1 MRRSLLMV
9 VAVLMACGSASA
21 NPLFF
26 AGQARTANVSPVVL
40 GSFVLSNVGYTPS
53 ATANAVLNSASLA
66 LSMNGSSTVNF
77 TDLKGGL
84 PAGKNRVRVASANTL
99 TINAN
104 WVGDTGNAI
113 GTSSTEL
120 ILTVVS
126 SQSVGSLVASQ
137 ANVNFLIA
145 NAVSVIGSLSVNGQG
160 SLPDTDYDLTG
171 FSAVPEPSTWCVLAG
186 VGAVVGRRCLKRRR
200 AAAAV

>member
-1 MRRSLLMV
+1 MIAAMV
-9 VAVLMACGSASA
+9 LACGSVSA
-21 NPLFF
+21 NPLYF
-26 AGQARTANVSPVVL
+26 AGQAKTANISPAVF
-40 GSFVLSNVGYTPS
+40 GSFIFSNVGYTPS

-66 LSMNGSSTVNF
+66 LSMNGYSTVSF

-84 PAGKNRVRVASANTL
+84 PASKNRVRIASANTL

-120 ILTVVS
+120 VLTVVS
-126 SQSVGSLVASQ
+126 SKTVGSLVASQ

-145 NAVSVIGSLSVNGQG
+145 NAVSTIATLSINGQG

-200 AAAAV
+200 AVAV

>member
-1 MRRSLLMV
+1 MRRSLLMI
-9 VAVLMACGSASA
+9 AAMVLACGSVSA
-21 NPLFF
+21 NPLYF
-26 AGQARTANVSPVVL
+26 AGQAKTANISPAVF
-40 GSFVLSNVGYTPS
+40 GSFIFSNVGYTPS

-66 LSMNGSSTVNF
+66 LSMNGYSTVSF

-84 PAGKNRVRVASANTL
+84 PASKNRVRIASANTL

-120 ILTVVS
+120 VLTVVS
-126 SQSVGSLVASQ
+126 SKTVGSLVASQ

-145 NAVSVIGSLSVNGQG
+145 NAVSTIATLSINGQG

-200 AAAAV
+200 AVAV

>member
-1 MRRSLLMV
+1 MRRSLLMI
-9 VAVLMACGSASA
+9 AAMVLACGSVSA
-21 NPLFF
+21 NPLYF
-26 AGQARTANVSPVVL
+26 AGQAKTANISPAVF
-40 GSFVLSNVGYTPS
+40 GSFIFSNVGYTPS

-66 LSMNGSSTVNF
+66 LSMNGYSTVSF

-84 PAGKNRVRVASANTL
+84 PASKNRVRIASANTL

-120 ILTVVS
+120 VLTVVS
-126 SQSVGSLVASQ
+126 SKTVGSLVASQ

-145 NAVSVIGSLSVNGQG
+145 NAVSTIATLSINGQG

-171 FSAVPEPSTWCVLAG
+171 FSAVPEPSTWCVLVG

-200 AAAAV
+200 AVAV

>member
-1 MRRSLLMV
+1 MIAAMV
-9 VAVLMACGSASA
+9 LACGSVSA
-21 NPLFF
+21 NPLYF
-26 AGQARTANVSPVVL
+26 AGQAKTANISPAVF
-40 GSFVLSNVGYTPS
+40 GSFIFSNVGYTPS

-66 LSMNGSSTVNF
+66 LSMNGYSTVSF

-84 PAGKNRVRVASANTL
+84 PASKNRVRIASANTL

-120 ILTVVS
+120 VLTVVS
-126 SQSVGSLVASQ
+126 SKTVGSLVASQ

-145 NAVSVIGSLSVNGQG
+145 NAVSTIATLSINGQG

-171 FSAVPEPSTWCVLAG
+171 FSAVPEPSTWCVLVG

-200 AAAAV
+200 AVAV